1 MKKSK
6 RECTCKSSRKQTWN
20 VQYFPTGKSRLESSK
35 RSILQRSTDSCLA
48 GCRWS
53 YATKGHEGL
62 SSLRSLGLV
71 IRRQGGK
78 KNSATIN
85 NHKSSSINIQTSLL
99 MTSTGGISVTRWE
112 LEFFEIFPAVG
123 LRMNRG
129 GCFIHLGLISL

>member
-1 MKKSK
+1 MYKFFCGSK
-6 RECTCKSSRKQTWN
+6 LGMYST
-20 VQYFPTGKSRLESSK
+20 FPPENHDSN
-35 RSILQRSTDSCLA
+35 LQKDTIFAAQKTDSCLA

-85 NHKSSSINIQTSLL
+85 DHKSSSINIQTSLL

-112 LEFFEIFPAVG
+112 LDFFEIFPAVG